1 MEPLRVAFAQMGA
14 DWQGGQTVVINAIRA
29 LQQVHPDVV
38 ETFVLGD
45 ASRETEA
52 YRQATCANGIVNY
65 TPPAR
70 SSVSRMAGAAL
81 IRLRSHNLTLERA
94 LQRDGVHVLV
104 GESVV
109 WQLGKVASVGWLWD
123 FQHLHLPDLFDPREV
138 ERRERKFKL
147 TLRLAD
153 RILATSSVERDA
165 HAFAPTLASKI
176 RVIEPLTLIDPA
188 TYERDPSTV
197 IDKYRLPARFFYL
210 PGQFWLHK
218 NHLRLFEALNLLA
231 DRGVK
236 PHLVLTGSPLEYRD
250 PDYFPWLMQFVE
262 DCELT
267 EQVHYLGTVSRTDVF
282 DLMRQSVCVVNP
294 SRFEGWGYAVDE
306 AASVGKRILASDIA
320 AHRDQAAPA
329 CEYFDA
335 NDAEELAEKLMH
347 VWRSAAPG
355 PDDQLEQKA
364 RARVPQRLESFG
376 TSLYAVLCEA
386 VRERKSGR
394 QLVTRERAS

>member
-1 MEPLRVAFAQMGA
+1 VERLKVAFAQMGA

-29 LQQVHPDVV
+29 LHQVQPGAV
-38 ETFVLGD
+38 ETYVLGD
-45 ASRETEA
+45 ASPETEV
-52 YRQATCANGIVNY
+52 YRRATGANGIVNY

-81 IRLRSHNLTLERA
+81 IRLRSYNLTLERA
-94 LQRDGVHVLV
+94 LRRGGVQVLV

-123 FQHLHLPDLFDPREV
+123 FQHLHLPELFDAREV

-153 RILATSSVERDA
+153 RILATRSVERDA
-165 HAFAPTLASKI
+165 CAFAPTHASKI
-176 RVIEPLTLIDPA
+176 RVVQPLTLIDPDV
-188 TYERDPSTV
+188 YERDASAV
-197 IDKYRLPARFFYL
+197 VDKYHLPAKFFYA

-236 PHLVLTGSPLEYRD
+236 PHVVLTGSTLEYRD
-250 PDYFPWLMQFVE
+250 PDYFPWLMQFVA
-262 DCELT
+262 DCELSD
-267 EQVHYLGTVSRTDVF
+267 QVHYLGTVSRSDVF
-282 DLMRQSVCVVNP
+282 DLMRQSVCVVNA

-335 NDAEELAEKLMH
+335 DDAEDLAEKLLH

-355 PDDQLEQKA
+355 ADAQLEQKA
-364 RARVPQRLESFG
+364 RARVPERLETFG
-376 TSLYAVLCEA
+376 TALYAALCEA
-386 VRERKSGR
+386 VRERQGGASHAAQERGR
-394 QLVTRERAS
+394 